1 MTKASYFFNL
11 GLSPHE
17 NEGIFNRETLRAKK
31 RLPLRRKRRYALLLE
46 NLSLLFK
53 YRRQIENFPKY
64 ANTPIEFLSLGFAYR
79 QLDLRH
85 LFLLWDNPSFQAL
98 CDCGNTAVV
107 TGFCGS
113 PLSGNIFAT
122 AVCPHCQKTFRITD
136 RDLKSE
142 ASFRK
147 LTKLATSFEKN
158 SPAPAEKK
166 NASDNPQ
173 TLSGYAETHP
183 DFEILIDR
191 LRAIDF
197 YVKKGKTP
205 EEAWND
211 WTKLDRGT
219 YFFTTGHSLNEN
231 EEFFKQETE
240 QIQKSLPQRQK
251 RRYALFRENLPLL
264 FKYRSWI
271 ENTLAP
277 RALSEPDV
285 RDVCGNPVDIDS
297 SPHHGWTE
305 NSKFFLNSA
314 SINFLSLG
322 IFRKPML
329 DLRHLFLL
337 WDNPSFQTLCDCGN
351 TAVVTSFGGSPFSG
365 LFSATAI
372 CPHCQKTFRI
382 SNFRACNHTLKKETN
397 LIELNFLAAKAEKN
411 SKIQICE
418 TAAEDSPTLSD
429 YFKIS
434 PLFEILIDALKYIDF
449 WVQKGKTPE
458 EAWNDRARSLRDA
471 RRRA

>member
-46 NLSLLFK
+46 NLSLLFE
-53 YRRQIENFPKY
+53 YRRQIENLPKY

-79 QLDLRH
+79 Q
-85 LFLLWDNPSFQAL
+85 
-98 CDCGNTAVV
+98 
-107 TGFCGS
+107 
-113 PLSGNIFAT
+113 
-122 AVCPHCQKTFRITD
+122 
-136 RDLKSE
+136 
-142 ASFRK
+142 
-147 LTKLATSFEKN
+147 
-158 SPAPAEKK
+158 
-166 NASDNPQ
+166 
-173 TLSGYAETHP
+173 
-183 DFEILIDR
+183 
-191 LRAIDF
+191 
-197 YVKKGKTP
+197 
-205 EEAWND
+205 
-211 WTKLDRGT
+211 
-219 YFFTTGHSLNEN
+219 
-231 EEFFKQETE
+231 
-240 QIQKSLPQRQK
+240 
-251 RRYALFRENLPLL
+251 
-264 FKYRSWI
+264 
-271 ENTLAP
+271 
-277 RALSEPDV
+277 
-285 RDVCGNPVDIDS
+285 
-297 SPHHGWTE
+297 
-305 NSKFFLNSA
+305 
-314 SINFLSLG
+314 
-322 IFRKPML
+322 L